1 MRVWG
6 KRFAGRGLISDRLSK
21 KPNFPSQ
28 SLTVENPSKRPPP
41 VSDHDHFLG
50 LKVTDRFS
58 IVFKPP
64 IDAFCDL
71 YVRCVHCTTLNTAI
85 SGKVI
90 GKRARDNPEGYCG

>member
-71 YVRCVHCTTLNTAI
+71 YVRCALYYFEY
-85 SGKVI
+85 SYFGK
-90 GKRARDNPEGYCG
+90 GYRKKGT